1 MWDLLCLLP
10 RLLEKD
16 IGYCNLYLYSFKS
29 KQLKRWVNELTRFFS
44 FTNSANTLAAIPTL
58 APRVKYSNLSS
69 D

>member
-44 FTNSANTLAAIPTL
+44 FT
-58 APRVKYSNLSS
+58 LSLHLLRE
-69 D
+69 